1 MKNLE
6 CRILNLEAG
15 RSSRLRYSKFKILNS
30 QPGFTLI
37 ELLLYVGLSSIILLV
52 ISMFLAMLLQARI
65 KNQAIAEVD
74 QQGQRAMRAIMQAAR
89 NATSVT
95 SPGQGA
101 SASALVLA
109 TSASSTN
116 PTRFDLNASS
126 SLRIAEAASSP
137 VPLTNGRVTI
147 SGLTFQNL
155 SRPDTPGAVRIQ
167 FTMSY
172 VNVSGKNEYRVDKTF
187 AGTAALK

>member
-6 CRILNLEAG
+6 FGIWNLENG
-15 RSSRLRYSKFKILNS
+15 RSNDLLNSKFQILNS
-30 QPGFTLI
+30 KRGFTLI
-37 ELLLYVGLSSIILLV
+37 ELLLYVGLSSIILFV

-74 QQGQRAMRAIMQAAR
+74 QQGLRALRVITEAVR
-89 NATSVT
+89 NADAIT
-95 SPGQGA
+95 SPAQGA
-101 SASALVLA
+101 SAAALVLEMPA
-109 TSASSTN
+109 PPAD

-126 SLRIAEAASSP
+126 SLRVAEGASAP
-137 VPLTNGRVTI
+137 VPLTNGRVTL

-172 VNVSGKNEYRVDKTF
+172 VNVSGKNEYRVEKTF
-187 AGTAALK
+187 TGTATLR